1 LYLSYSAIVDSLS
14 SVTNAEKLV
23 RHQYVVK
30 GCVLTPGS
38 EVFSAPMD
46 IVEVSPSAP
55 YEAVFGSM
63 AKNIDG
69 NVHIIYQRD
78 FAAGNGIPP
87 SASNP
92 DGIDNLGNP
101 NDIVY
106 TKIPVGDFVCT
117 VGLNNSIKS
126 NSVANLNFYPNPASN
141 NATIDVA
148 LTETAKLDIA
158 ILNTVGQTI
167 YTTSVNGNVGSNKVD
182 VNLTNLSAG
191 LYFYQVK
198 VGNSKAITK
207 KFAVEK

>member
-1 LYLSYSAIVDSLS
+1 
-14 SVTNAEKLV
+14 
-23 RHQYVVK
+23 
-30 GCVLTPGS
+30 
-38 EVFSAPMD
+38 M
-46 IVEVSPSAP
+46 
-55 YEAVFGSM
+55 
-63 AKNIDG
+63 
-69 NVHIIYQRD
+69 
-78 FAAGNGIPP
+78 FAASG
-87 SASNP
+87 STNP
-92 DGIDNLGNP
+92 DSDNLGNP

-158 ILNTVGQTI
+158 ILNAVGQTI

-182 VNLTNLSAG
+182 VNLNNLSAG

-198 VGNSKAITK
+198 VGNSKAITQ